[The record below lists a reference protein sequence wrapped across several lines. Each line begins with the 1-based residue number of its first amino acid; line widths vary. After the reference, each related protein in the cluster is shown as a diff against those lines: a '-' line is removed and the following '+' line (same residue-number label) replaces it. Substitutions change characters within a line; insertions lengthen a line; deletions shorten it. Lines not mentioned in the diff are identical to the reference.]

1 MGYSPHYT
9 NIPSEWDTAHMWD
22 IFPDVAVIVI
32 SEILIDWIKHAF
44 VTKFNGIPVET
55 YNDYRV

>member
-1 MGYSPHYT
+1 
-9 NIPSEWDTAHMWD
+9 MWD
-22 IFPDVAVIVI
+22 ILPDVAVIVI

-55 YNDYRV
+55 YKDYQVCSLMIQTVCNSDIFVQRN

>member
-1 MGYSPHYT
+1 
-9 NIPSEWDTAHMWD
+9 MWD
-22 IFPDVAVIVI
+22 ILPDVAVIVI

-55 YNDYRV
+55 YKDYQVFTY

>member
-1 MGYSPHYT
+1 MSRVL
-9 NIPSEWDTAHMWD
+9 IKLSLADWDTAHMWD
-22 IFPDVAVIVI
+22 ILPDVAVIVI

-55 YNDYRV
+55 YKDYQVS